1 MGEAKRRKTQLGQKY
16 GDPDQELIFPQ
27 FKAIP
32 ITKGQA
38 KWAYRWTTR
47 GAWAGIAFLAIF
59 WVIIRFIG
67 PSFGLWDIAP
77 LE

>member
-1 MGEAKRRKTQLGQKY
+1 MGEAKRRKAQMGQKY
-16 GDPDQELIFPQ
+16 GDPDQELIMPQ
-27 FKAIP
+27 FKLIP

-38 KWAYRWTTR
+38 KRAYEWSTR
-47 GAWAGIAFLAIF
+47 GAWAGIAFLAVF

-67 PSFGLWDIAP
+67 PFFGWWEIAP

>member
-1 MGEAKRRKTQLGQKY
+1 MGEAKRRKAQMGTKY

-27 FKAIP
+27 FKLIP
-32 ITKGQA
+32 FTKGQA
-38 KWAYRWTTR
+38 KLAYQWTTR
-47 GAWAGIAFLAIF
+47 GAWAGIAFLAMF

-67 PSFGLWDIAP
+67 PTLGWWEIAP